1 MAKLRK
7 NRTLQYPLVAEFTF
21 NVTDSLVATDGVE
34 RVFNAAGAAQI
45 FDVIGLPPL
54 ATVIGGDVVVETASN
69 DAGATATVAVGDSV
83 NATRY
88 LSATSIKTAGR
99 TALVPT
105 GFRGNGEDIRITL
118 ANATGD
124 ATAGKV
130 TVRVLYTIQNRSNE
144 VQVA

>member
-54 ATVIGGDVVVETASN
+54 ATVISGEVVVETASN
-69 DAGATATVAVGDSV
+69 DAGTATVKVGDSG
-83 NATRY
+83 NDARY
-88 LSATSIKTAGR
+88 LAATSIKAAGR
-99 TALVPT
+99 TALAPT

-118 ANATGD
+118 ANATGG
-124 ATAGKV
+124 ATAGTV

>member
-69 DAGATATVAVGDSV
+69 DAGTATVAVGDSV

-118 ANATGD
+118 ANATGG
-124 ATAGKV
+124 ATAGTV

>member
-54 ATVIGGDVVVETASN
+54 ATVISGDVIVETASN
-69 DAGATATVAVGDSV
+69 DAGTATVAVGDSV

-118 ANATGD
+118 ANATGG
-124 ATAGKV
+124 ATAGTV

>member
-21 NVTDSLVATDGVE
+21 NVADSMVATDGVE
-34 RVFNAAGAAQI
+34 RVINAAGAAQI

-54 ATVIGGDVVVETASN
+54 ATVIGGEVVVETASN
-69 DAGATATVAVGDSV
+69 DTGTATVKVGDS
-83 NATRY
+83 ASDARY
-88 LSATSIKTAGR
+88 LSATSIKTAAR

-105 GFRGNGEDIRITL
+105 GFRGAGEDIRITL
-118 ANATGD
+118 ANADGG
-124 ATAGKV
+124 ATAGTV
-130 TVRVLYTIQNRSNE
+130 TVRVLYTIQNRSQE

>member
-69 DAGATATVAVGDSV
+69 DAGTATVKVGDSA
-83 NATRY
+83 NDARY

-118 ANATGD
+118 ANATGG
-124 ATAGKV
+124 ATAGTV

>member
-21 NVTDSLVATDGVE
+21 NVTDKMVATDGVE
-34 RVFNAAGAAQI
+34 RVIGAAGAAQI
-45 FDVIGLPPL
+45 FDVVGLPPL
-54 ATVIGGDVVVETASN
+54 ACVIGGEVVVETAS
-69 DAGATATVAVGDSV
+69 DDTSTATVKVGDSV
-83 NATRY
+83 SDARY
-88 LSATSIKTAGR
+88 LSATSIKTAAR

-105 GFRGNGEDIRITL
+105 GYRGNGEDIRITL
-118 ANATGD
+118 ANAGGD
-124 ATAGKV
+124 AAAGKV

>member
-54 ATVIGGDVVVETASN
+54 ATVIGGEVVVETASN
-69 DAGATATVAVGDSV
+69 DTGTATVKVGDS
-83 NATRY
+83 ASDARY
-88 LSATSIKTAGR
+88 LSATSIKTAAR

-105 GFRGNGEDIRITL
+105 GFRGAGEDIRITL
-118 ANATGD
+118 ANADGG
-124 ATAGKV
+124 ATAGTV
-130 TVRVLYTIQNRSNE
+130 TVRVLYTIQNRSQE

>member
-69 DAGATATVAVGDSV
+69 DAGTATVAVGDSV

-105 GFRGNGEDIRITL
+105 GFRGNGEDIRLTL
-118 ANATGD
+118 ANATGG
-124 ATAGKV
+124 ATAGTV

>member
-34 RVFNAAGAAQI
+34 RVFKAAGAAQI

-54 ATVIGGDVVVETASN
+54 ATVIGGEVVVETASN
-69 DAGATATVAVGDSV
+69 DSSTATVKVGDS
-83 NATRY
+83 ASDARY
-88 LSATSIKTAGR
+88 LGATSIKTAAR

-118 ANATGD
+118 ANAGGD
-124 ATAGKV
+124 ATAGTV